1 MRWIQPRSLRPKGRW
16 CFFPC
21 GLNEKE
27 EIHIRQTSISP
38 KLPSWC
44 LQNPSKQRLPVKRN
58 IFELLR
64 KFDPWNFWTLAD
76 RPNGLGTHAKTC
88 TEKLAKLPADSYS
101 KHTLSSKP
109 LHTKKKC
116 ENKTIRFVCDKHK
129 ISIPSASWDKNGCK
143 SIQMCSG
150 GKMLYRISTGQNKK
164 PLGQTSAFFQSDWF
178 AFVRIKTPHFHQIPA
193 NQFPYASTK
202 SWNRLRSATSE
213 KTREPG
219 DYAKSKSKLKNEKQ
233 MSDSRVYISC
243 KAVRC
248 ARRCSRVGLHIVCF

>member
-109 LHTKKKC
+109 LHTKKK
-116 ENKTIRFVCDKHK
+116 NVKTKPFGLCVTNIRFQSPQQVEIKMAA
-129 ISIPSASWDKNGCK
+129 SPSKCAVVAKCFTESVQVRTKNRWVKQVLSSNQIGLLLSESKPHTSHTFIK
-143 SIQMCSG
+143 SQQINFHMHQPN
-150 GKMLYRISTGQNKK
+150 LETGWGVQ
-164 PLGQTSAFFQSDWF
+164 PLKRHGN
-178 AFVRIKTPHFHQIPA
+178 PA
-193 NQFPYASTK
+193 TTQK
-202 SWNRLRSATSE
+202 
-213 KTREPG
+213 
-219 DYAKSKSKLKNEKQ
+219 AKAN
-233 MSDSRVYISC
+233 
-243 KAVRC
+243 
-248 ARRCSRVGLHIVCF
+248 